1 MPSKAYLHPEE
12 RPTGGSR
19 RTQDRDAALRLNSCP
34 ASQRIRQI
42 GARHRRITPGF
53 PPGSSALRLLLRSLA
68 AWLARAGYD
77 TVPRARTPAIVML
90 ARVFGVSASAHPP
103 CRKCTPAETNPESF
117 RH

>member
-1 MPSKAYLHPEE
+1 MLSTAYPNPEE
-12 RPTGGSR
+12 CPTGASR

-34 ASQRIRQI
+34 ASQSIRQI

-90 ARVFGVSASAHPP
+90 ARVFGVSASAHTTW
-103 CRKCTPAETNPESF
+103 RTCTSGERRPE
-117 RH
+117 